1 MLNYRRVI
9 YHVYSCKYVTIIDL
23 PTLGGVNEL
32 DIEAIK
38 SGAAEA
44 VHSLFSASMA
54 VSNEDIQ
61 RVAQA
66 AGTRA
71 QAAAESLG
79 LDPIQTYVTVVTRIG
94 GGWGTQPV
102 PQTATGR
109 QGAAP
114 TPLARAAPAHNLPA
128 VSAGTLATA
137 VKMIIMSQLP
147 EHQTYGYG
155 TAESMRAAA
164 PVDQRTGRRTEP
176 PEGPLRE
183 NL

>member
-1 MLNYRRVI
+1 MDPNKL
-9 YHVYSCKYVTIIDL
+9 S
-23 PTLGGVNEL
+23 GVDEL

-44 VHSLFSASMA
+44 VHSRFFASMA
-54 VSNEDIQ
+54 VSNEDTQ

-94 GGWGTQPV
+94 GGWGAQPV

-147 EHQTYGYG
+147 EHRTYGYG

-176 PEGPLRE
+176 PEGPLMETTRTATVRE
-183 NL
+183 